1 MADKRKYDSASCCR
15 CLRSLAVYSARPS
28 ASPTAPRPPNA
39 AQQLQDRRTPENAD
53 QEQHVLSWW
62 RYWLGSAWANG
73 DGSAAQGYARLRRRD
88 RGELTFSG

>member
-15 CLRSLAVYSARPS
+15 CLRSLAVSSARPA
-28 ASPTAPRPPNA
+28 ASPTASRPLDA
-39 AQQLQDRRTPENAD
+39 AQQLQDRRTPESAD

-62 RYWLGSAWANG
+62 RYWLGSAWSNG